1 MFRPNGLKKAA
12 VAIFAG
18 VTLSAATIGAAQA
31 DGWNGHGHGHGDW
44 HGGGGWHSRG
54 TVWVGPGYYA
64 PGYYYAPPP
73 PVYYAPPPP
82 VYYAPPPPP
91 PVYYAPAPAVS
102 LQVRL

>member
-1 MFRPNGLKKAA
+1 MFRPNGMKKAA
-12 VAIFAG
+12 AALIAG
-18 VTLSAATIGAAQA
+18 VALSAATIGAAQA
-31 DGWNGHGHGHGDW
+31 DPWRHDHW
-44 HGGGGWHSRG
+44 HGRGGWGGRG
-54 TVWVGPGYYA
+54 AVVIGPSYYA

-102 LQVRL
+102 LQFRL